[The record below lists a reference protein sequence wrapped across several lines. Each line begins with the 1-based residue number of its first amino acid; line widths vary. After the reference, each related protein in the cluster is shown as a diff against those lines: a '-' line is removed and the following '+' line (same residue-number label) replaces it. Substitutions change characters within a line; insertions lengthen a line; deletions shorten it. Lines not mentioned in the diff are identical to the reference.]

1 MLHTARLAPSADAHH
16 KSLARATHLEHTGRM
31 NVIAFIV
38 SFAIF
43 LGGLFL
49 MGWAV
54 EAVGIEA
61 PLFISGILAVALSI
75 AIPVH
80 VMEKF
85 D

>member
-1 MLHTARLAPSADAHH
+1 MLHTARLATSADAHY
-16 KSLARATHLEHTGRM
+16 KTLARDDVVGHTGRM
-31 NVIAFIV
+31 GVIAFIV
-38 SFAIF
+38 CFAIF

-49 MGWAV
+49 MGWAP

-61 PLFISGILAVALSI
+61 PLFIGGILAVTLSI

-80 VMEKF
+80 VLQKF

>member
-1 MLHTARLAPSADAHH
+1 MLHTARLAASADAHH
-16 KSLARATHLEHTGRM
+16 KPLARATHVGHTWRM
-31 NVIAFIV
+31 GVIAFIIC
-38 SFAIF
+38 FAIF

-49 MGWAV
+49 MGTAV

-61 PLFISGILAVALSI
+61 PLFIAGILAVALSI

-80 VMEKF
+80 VLEKF